1 MSLPKF
7 PATWTYS
14 HDTGCYY
21 FAPTNRTKPPYL
33 RQIIVEAIVD
43 VASDGSLAGVEL
55 GHWDAAAPLPPP
67 KLVHTDEELKEQIIS
82 DLTSET

>member
-7 PATWTYS
+7 PATWTYC

-33 RQIIVEAIVD
+33 RQIIVEAVVD

-55 GHWDAAAPLPPP
+55 GHWDAAAPPPPP
-67 KLVHTDEELKEQIIS
+67 KLVEQ
-82 DLTSET
+82 